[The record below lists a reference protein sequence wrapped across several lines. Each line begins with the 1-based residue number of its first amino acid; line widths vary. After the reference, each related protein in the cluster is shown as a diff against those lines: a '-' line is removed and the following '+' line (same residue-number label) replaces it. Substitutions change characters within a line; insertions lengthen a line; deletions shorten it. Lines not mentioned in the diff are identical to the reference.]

1 MIESTVGRDII
12 KACSLC
18 RSLISVLAIPSA
30 LLLSLGTNF
39 IVVNHSKRTLCV
51 ITLSLFL
58 SSIPQ
63 TTYSIWPLV
72 HSRRGEFLNPF
83 YKHAEHWNM
92 AAHSSYLV
100 HNDDRIEDS
109 VPNGIELSTFDD
121 TIDQTQ
127 HTVDMLPAFLLSP
140 QLFHLW
146 SGLFLRWEWRL
157 PNSDRCSLDS
167 LCDLVRGTQTSIAH
181 QRLLNMRIS
190 QLRKL
195 LRKPVN
201 DDPVQVSGSDTE
213 SEDNDSSSAE
223 SISYL
228 TTADSI
234 LPTNAKDG
242 NPMCV
247 PNLLNGAVSTPIG
260 QNAAVTMDTKTN
272 PLPLLSARQLAI
284 ELDSVSVDWSQLS
297 RRDVPCANCR
307 TLLALTDHAVSEILE
322 V

>member
-1 MIESTVGRDII
+1 
-12 KACSLC
+12 
-18 RSLISVLAIPSA
+18 
-30 LLLSLGTNF
+30 
-39 IVVNHSKRTLCV
+39 
-51 ITLSLFL
+51 
-58 SSIPQ
+58 
-63 TTYSIWPLV
+63 
-72 HSRRGEFLNPF
+72 
-83 YKHAEHWNM
+83 M

-100 HNDDRIEDS
+100 HNDDRIDDS

-167 LCDLVRGTQTSIAH
+167 LCDLVRGTQTFMAH
-181 QRLLNMRIS
+181 QRLLNIRIS
-190 QLRKL
+190 QLQKL

-201 DDPVQVSGSDTE
+201 DVPVQVSGSDTE

-223 SISYL
+223 SAGTPPSPYMVEHLESHTRLAGTRGDFLGDVTTGSHTATKISYL

-247 PNLLNGAVSTPIG
+247 PNLLNGAVFTPIG
-260 QNAAVTMDTKTN
+260 QNAAVTMDTKTS

-307 TLLALTDHAVSEILE
+307 TLLALTDHAL
-322 V
+322 